1 MTPCCHRFFLWN
13 LAQKRS
19 PWKPKIYE
27 IPIGIVE
34 PGAFCT
40 FLTRKLILLR
50 FGTRNSPFWRP
61 RTTRFAKKTDL
72 RGPCEN
78 DPIFVSIFFLFR
90 RPLGAHLAPNMAPL
104 GAAKATQ
111 EAPLGPPGASLEP
124 PRKPSGA
131 RRRPGTTQTPSR
143 HRFWEHFGD
152 DFVSFLLILV
162 SQKWSLEPFK

>member
-1 MTPCCHRFFLWN
+1 MHAFNSETNFAPLWHS
-13 LAQKRS
+13 K
-19 PWKPKIYE
+19 
-27 IPIGIVE
+27 
-34 PGAFCT
+34 FT
-40 FLTRKLILLR
+40 FLATQNHQM
-50 FGTRNSPFWRP
+50 F
-61 RTTRFAKKTDL
+61 KKNDL

-78 DPIFVSIFFLFR
+78 DPIFVPIFFLFR
-90 RPLGAHLAPNMAPL
+90 RPLRAHLAPNIAPL

-111 EAPLGPPGASLEP
+111 EAPLGPTGPSLEP

-143 HRFWEHFGD
+143 HRFGEHFGD

>member
-1 MTPCCHRFFLWN
+1 MHVFNLKANFAPLWHSN
-13 LAQKRS
+13 FTLLATQNHQ
-19 PWKPKIYE
+19 I
-27 IPIGIVE
+27 
-34 PGAFCT
+34 F
-40 FLTRKLILLR
+40 
-50 FGTRNSPFWRP
+50 
-61 RTTRFAKKTDL
+61 KKNHL

-78 DPIFVSIFFLFR
+78 DSIFVSIFFLFR

-152 DFVSFLLILV
+152 DFVSLLLIFV
-162 SQKWSLEPFK
+162 TQKWSLESFK